1 MTGENNGQSRRE
13 DNTRREKQINFFGAL
28 GLLIF
33 AISYLILAF
42 CIKDIST
49 AKWYES
55 AALSPKFIGSLLCVF
70 CLVYL
75 LKNLR
80 GLSYNAE
87 DKKNIIAYLKSKIF
101 LRLLAA
107 IGLLA
112 LYIFVLLRIRIGDFE
127 FPYEAATFI
136 YLFSTMF
143 LFRTGKFAL
152 WKIALISTAV
162 SAVIGFCFTYGA
174 KIPLP

>member
-1 MTGENNGQSRRE
+1 MTGENNGQSQRE
-13 DNTRREKQINFFGAL
+13 DNIRREKQINFFGAL
-28 GLLIF
+28 GLLIL
-33 AISYLILAF
+33 AIGYLILAF
-42 CIKDIST
+42 LIKDLST

-55 AALSPKFIGSLLCVF
+55 AVLFPKFIGSLLCVF
-70 CLVYL
+70 CLIYL

-80 GLSYNAE
+80 GLSYNRE
-87 DKKNIIAYLKSKIF
+87 DKKNIIAYFKSKVF

-107 IGLLA
+107 VGLLA

-127 FPYEAATFI
+127 LPYEAATFI

-143 LFRTGKFAL
+143 FFRTGKFAL
-152 WKIALISTAV
+152 WKIVLISAAV
-162 SAVIGFCFTYGA
+162 SAAVGLCFTYGA